1 MKDES
6 LGQLRID
13 LAQLSLDGRWKN
25 TFSIVGGFEPVIF
38 PRLFCFLVP
47 YQQGEQNYPAVE
59 FGTDGFHIYNCF
71 TIFIGTILVRKWI
84 SSI

>member
-1 MKDES
+1 MKVLASSELILLSSAWMADE
-6 LGQLRID
+6 
-13 LAQLSLDGRWKN
+13 KN

-59 FGTDGFHIYNCF
+59 FGTDGFHSYNCF
-71 TIFIGTILVRKWI
+71 TIFIGTILVRK
-84 SSI
+84 